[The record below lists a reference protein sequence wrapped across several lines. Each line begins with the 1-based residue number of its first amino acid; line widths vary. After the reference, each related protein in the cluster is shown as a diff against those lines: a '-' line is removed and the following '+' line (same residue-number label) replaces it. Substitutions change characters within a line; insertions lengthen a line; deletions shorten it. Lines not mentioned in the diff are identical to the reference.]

1 MASLALIRATSLG
14 LTLLAAG
21 TASAQ
26 VFHPEDVER
35 AKTFYV
41 GNAGGSNDCLQT
53 LNLGMRALFD
63 EQRLQLGSTVDLSMM
78 ALKRAGKARG
88 PIVMGFFDERG
99 RRTSGVTEPKTL
111 RESVWNRMLSEANGV
126 AGWHLFGLSPMDG
139 YHSIM
144 LALDLQDPTDPKV
157 FWADQW
163 GTKGGWKL
171 YPDKEALDGEIQ
183 SLTNGWWKR
192 FLNEKGFQAKSD
204 SKLYPLVPT
213 RTPSNNKATIARVTR
228 LNLRSGPGSEH
239 EVLAQGRTGD
249 EFQIIGRQDLWVQLR
264 LPDGREAWAHRY
276 YLTQV
281 YDPSVGSAG
290 LVNSLASSGG
300 E

>member
-1 MASLALIRATSLG
+1 MPRSRSPTRPATGTPPGTEQATPGGPWQNASRPDVALGDRLPVQDQVDREVQQGVDAELAPGLCSDRDLNARPASLAPPVGDLHHDPLDSKQGTSTRKRWACF
-14 LTLLAAG
+14 TLQ
-21 TASAQ
+21 ASGNRGEPA
-26 VFHPEDVER
+26 
-35 AKTFYV
+35 V
-41 GNAGGSNDCLQT
+41 GPG
-53 LNLGMRALFD
+53 
-63 EQRLQLGSTVDLSMM
+63 E
-78 ALKRAGKARG
+78 
-88 PIVMGFFDERG
+88 
-99 RRTSGVTEPKTL
+99 
-111 RESVWNRMLSEANGV
+111 ES
-126 AGWHLFGLSPMDG
+126 
-139 YHSIM
+139 
-144 LALDLQDPTDPKV
+144 
-157 FWADQW
+157 
-163 GTKGGWKL
+163 
-171 YPDKEALDGEIQ
+171 LDGEIQ

-290 LVNSLASSGG
+290 LVNSLASSGN
-300 E
+300 